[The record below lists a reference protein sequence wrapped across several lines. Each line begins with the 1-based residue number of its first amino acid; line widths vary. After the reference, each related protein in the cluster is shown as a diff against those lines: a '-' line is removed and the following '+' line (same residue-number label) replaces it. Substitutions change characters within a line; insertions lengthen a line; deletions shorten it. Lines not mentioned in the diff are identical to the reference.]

1 MFNCTSKEYVAK
13 GHYRVDIDAKQGGY
27 FPRVDFMSV
36 GTFKR
41 RFNLPDS
48 QDVQRNVLEG
58 ELLARKLA
66 LWHEGQAET
75 QGVSKLKLFTV
86 DDLKA
91 HYCHQLNP
99 K

>member
-1 MFNCTSKEYVAK
+1 MFAVNSREYVAK
-13 GHYRVDIDAKQGGY
+13 GHYRVDVQLAQGGY

-41 RFNLPDS
+41 RFGLPHS
-48 QDVQRNVLEG
+48 QDVARNVAEA
-58 ELLARKLA
+58 ELLASKLR

-91 HYCHQLNP
+91 HFKTQLNP